1 MELFEF
7 FQDRPIPKLRSQK
20 AKVLWMLEV
29 ARLSPNK
36 DIHAM
41 TFIYEYGIPRI
52 SGAIH
57 QLRADGHDILSHD
70 LPNNSCAYELIATAK
85 ERESMRDLVE

>member
-1 MELFEF
+1 
-7 FQDRPIPKLRSQK
+7 
-20 AKVLWMLEV
+20 
-29 ARLSPNK
+29 
-36 DIHAM
+36 M

-70 LPNNSCAYELIATAK
+70 LPNNSCAYELIATAE